1 MHLIGVSKITL
12 HSSAFHL
19 FKLKH
24 HLFQSFWQ
32 TSNYSLRNGRQDNS
46 SHLPRIFQ
54 VSKYLKF
61 SGKTTIHY
69 LSQDFQDGNFTI
81 FLVSSNRYHSDSHQ
95 NVFLPSLNLPFQ
107 FKNKIINLPLT

>member
-1 MHLIGVSKITL
+1 MHLIGLSKITL

-32 TSNYSLRNGRQDNS
+32 TSNYSLGNGRQDNS
-46 SHLPRIFQ
+46 SHLPSIFQ

-81 FLVSSNRYHSDSHQ
+81 LLVSSNSYQSDSHQ
-95 NVFLPSLNLPFQ
+95 NVFLPLLNFS
-107 FKNKIINLPLT
+107 FHFNLKTK